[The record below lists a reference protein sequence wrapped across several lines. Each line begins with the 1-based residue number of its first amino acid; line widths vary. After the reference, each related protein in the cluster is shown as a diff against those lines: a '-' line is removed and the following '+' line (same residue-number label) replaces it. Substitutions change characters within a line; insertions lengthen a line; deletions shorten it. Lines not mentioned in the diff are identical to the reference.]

1 MNENPVEEEGTPDSG
16 LSDAFKGLLAS
27 EAIAGDLAAE
37 GMFLTSEGLLMVEKP
52 EKSQP
57 LGILFWFCVGWIVLN
72 VIGAIFA
79 NVLPL
84 KSPFFEDY
92 NNLNVGPGWHHLF
105 GTDDLGRDI
114 FSRVVYGSRVSI
126 AVGVGAM
133 LIGFG
138 IGAPLGMLAAY
149 KRGRFDTTLT
159 TLMYVLLAF
168 PAIIATIAVL
178 SFWTPRSLLKIIL
191 VIGLASVPLVY
202 RVIRTA
208 TLNVATK
215 DYIIAAKVQGATDRR
230 ILVKELLP
238 NIAPIGVSFLL
249 IGIATVITLE
259 GALAFLGLSVNPP
272 TASWGNMINEARTN
286 LAQSVWLVIFPSAAL
301 CLFLL
306 CLNFIGDRLR
316 SHYDVTEVKL

>member
-1 MNENPVEEEGTPDSG
+1 M
-16 LSDAFKGLLAS
+16 S
-27 EAIAGDLAAE
+27 EMIDDLGVLE
-37 GMFLTSEGLLMVEKP
+37 RP
-52 EKSQP
+52 EAKTP
-57 LGILFWFCVGWIVLN
+57 LGWLFWICVGWLILN
-72 VIGAIFA
+72 VLAAIFA

-84 KSPFFEDY
+84 VDPLYQNY
-92 NNLNVGPGWHHLF
+92 NVVNAAPSLHHLL

-114 FSRVVYGSRVSI
+114 FSRIVFGSRVSI
-126 AVGVGAM
+126 AVGAGAM
-133 LIGFG
+133 VIGFG

-149 KRGRFDTTLT
+149 RRGRFDTIVT
-159 TLMYVLLAF
+159 TVMYVFLAF
-168 PAIIATIAVL
+168 PAIVAVIAVL

-208 TLNVATK
+208 TLGIATK
-215 DYIIAAKVQGATDRR
+215 DYVIAAKVQGATDRR

-249 IGIATVITLE
+249 IGVATVVTLE

-272 TASWGNMINEARTN
+272 TPSWGNMINESRTVMSQN
-286 LAQSVWLVIFPSAAL
+286 PWLVLFPSLAL

-316 SHYDVTEVKL
+316 SHFDVTEVKL

>member
-1 MNENPVEEEGTPDSG
+1 VSELLEEVSVVER
-16 LSDAFKGLLAS
+16 S
-27 EAIAGDLAAE
+27 EKN
-37 GMFLTSEGLLMVEKP
+37 T
-52 EKSQP
+52 P
-57 LGILFWFCVGWIVLN
+57 LGIFFWICVGWVALN
-72 VIGAIFA
+72 VLGAIFA

-84 KSPFFEDY
+84 QNPLFEDFSAV
-92 NNLNVGPGWHHLF
+92 NAGPGLHHLF

-114 FSRVVYGSRVSI
+114 FARVVYGSRVSI
-126 AVGVGAM
+126 AVGMGAM

-149 KRGRFDTTLT
+149 RRGRFDMILT
-159 TLMYVLLAF
+159 TVMYVLLAF

-178 SFWTPRSLLKIIL
+178 SFWAPRALAKIIL

-208 TLNVATK
+208 TMSIATK

-249 IGIATVITLE
+249 IGVATVITLE

-272 TASWGNMINEARTN
+272 TPSWGNMINEARTV
-286 LAQSVWLVIFPSAAL
+286 LAENPWLVIFPSLAL

-316 SHYDVTEVKL
+316 SHFDVTEVKL